1 MKRLLLIVFIVF
13 ALQVEAQTVVYA
25 YNQNGGCI
33 SRVLRITESKKSP
46 GKVNK
51 DEMLDEITSRVYFSK
66 DTDNITIVVST
77 TNNDPKLSFALSDIS
92 GVVRKRGPLKTGE
105 NSLYWGDLKKN
116 IYLLTLYGDNYAES
130 YKLIKE

>member
-1 MKRLLLIVFIVF
+1 MRRLLLIVFIVF

-66 DTDNITIVVST
+66 VGSQEKVFRNRFYKHRK
-77 TNNDPKLSFALSDIS
+77 DPEKKDSFSI
-92 GVVRKRGPLKTGE
+92 
-105 NSLYWGDLKKN
+105 
-116 IYLLTLYGDNYAES
+116 I
-130 YKLIKE
+130 